1 MTNSDLLQAQYNLVN
16 ESVIFVN
23 TSQFLTKIN
32 RSAEILFNTT
42 SEVAI
47 GLQLAEFLGTANNH
61 FLQAVN
67 NITSKQEEKKE
78 EGDGG

>member
-47 GLQLAEFLGTANNH
+47 GLQLAEFLGTTNNH

-67 NITSKQEEKKE
+67 SITSKQEEKKE